1 MRGPRG
7 KGFAEMAVT
16 KLGTCG
22 FDTPMSECAFNF
34 DLEVIV
40 LSKSYAFICIAFFEI
55 IFWFTSLF
63 SASFSF
69 FFCPFTFRKGNLL
82 VHGSDFVDHS
92 LMVWGRVDTDTNR
105 WF

>member
-34 DLEVIV
+34 DLEVVV
-40 LSKSYAFICIAFFEI
+40 LSIIRVTLLYLLHFSKLFFGLL
-55 IFWFTSLF
+55 FYSLLL
-63 SASFSF
+63 SPF
-69 FFCPFTFRKGNLL
+69 FFCPFPFRKGCVL
-82 VHGSDFVDHS
+82 VTAQT
-92 LMVWGRVDTDTNR
+92 L
-105 WF
+105 